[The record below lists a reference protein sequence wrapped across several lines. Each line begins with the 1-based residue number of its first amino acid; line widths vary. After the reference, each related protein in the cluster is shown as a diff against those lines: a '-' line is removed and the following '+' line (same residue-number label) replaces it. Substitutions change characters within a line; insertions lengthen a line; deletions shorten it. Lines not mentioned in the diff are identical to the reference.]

1 MGPIWWLLAASGL
14 DVGSESSPLTLDRSP
29 VSPAPVPGP
38 PPGRQREEAF
48 YFPCMTRDRGTEQER
63 GEEEGAHR

>member
-1 MGPIWWLLAASGL
+1 M
-14 DVGSESSPLTLDRSP
+14 
-29 VSPAPVPGP
+29 SPAPVPGP